1 MKYIPR
7 VENSE
12 ANELVKA
19 AANSLPTPDRTFYQ
33 VLQVPATQATTKAFR
48 QILITEFKDWRQ
60 LIIDQINNVQHSEDE
75 ASIARMAAK
84 ARSYTLVDGVLY
96 KKGIVHP
103 LLKCITQGKGKELL

>member
-33 VLQVPATQATTKAFR
+33 VLQVPATQVTVKAFK
-48 QILITEFKDWRQ
+48 QVLLIE
-60 LIIDQINNVQHSEDE
+60 SED
-75 ASIARMAAK
+75 
-84 ARSYTLVDGVLY
+84 
-96 KKGIVHP
+96 
-103 LLKCITQGKGKELL
+103 